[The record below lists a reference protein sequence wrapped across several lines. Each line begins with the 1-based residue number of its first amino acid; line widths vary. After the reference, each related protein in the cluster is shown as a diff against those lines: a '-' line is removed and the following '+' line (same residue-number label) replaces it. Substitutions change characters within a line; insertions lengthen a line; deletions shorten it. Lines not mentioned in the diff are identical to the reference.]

1 MDDQDMV
8 IQELRAENKKLREQM
23 RALTEEPSGFYD
35 VEEIH
40 PDCTV
45 QVLKNSET
53 GAVSVGW
60 WENKR

>member
-1 MDDQDMV
+1 MDEKDLL
-8 IQELRAENKKLREQM
+8 IQNLRTENRKLRDQLRVLQEN
-23 RALTEEPSGFYD
+23 EIEYFD

-53 GAVSVGW
+53 GAISVGW
-60 WENKR
+60 WENL